1 MRVGN
6 YNRPPSQHDA
16 QLDGQRPLLLQ
27 LRANMKTITL
37 VIGYAAVAVGTTF
50 MLPQVL
56 KSWKTKRVD
65 DLSFA
70 SVTLYFAN
78 SLLWLAYGILIAA
91 WPVAVANA
99 LALVI
104 SIVQLS
110 LKLKYTLQ
118 PSPIVQ
124 VRHAAAWV
132 ADLER
137 ARAFY
142 ERWFSAT
149 AGTRYSSS
157 KRNFRSYFLSLG
169 CGARLELMTSPG
181 EAPRHAH
188 LALSVGCR
196 DAVDQLVKEMEAAGV
211 RILSAPRVTGDGY
224 YEALVTDSEGNLLE
238 ITI

>member
-6 YNRPPSQHDA
+6 YNRPSSQHYA

-27 LRANMKTITL
+27 LRADMKTITL

-50 MLPQVL
+50 MMPQVL

-78 SLLWLAYGILIAA
+78 SLLWLAYGLLIAA

-124 VRHAAAWV
+124 IGHAAAWV

-157 KRNFRSYFLSLG
+157 KRNFMSYFLSLG

-196 DAVDQLVKEMEAAGV
+196 DAVDQLVKKMEAEGV
-211 RILSAPRVTGDGY
+211 RILSVPRVTGDGY